1 MDNTS
6 NYQQDESSWIPTI
19 EEQRRDPSLQVCLGC
34 GQWFSAKSEICTCW
48 TKSDHQRRKITVD
61 EFRSM
66 LDRLVMLRDDDDDDD
81 ESDEKRFNG
90 HAPMF
95 EPTPEEVDSVLN
107 DVFTAMDAAA
117 AAHDQ
122 MTSSAS
128 VGPIDDDDEPNPLAW
143 AEEAGLVNPVTC
155 PYCGAVDYVTDD
167 ELAQYNAY
175 ALDLPCSQC
184 GRVHSK

>member
-6 NYQQDESSWIPTI
+6 NHQQDESSWIPTI

-48 TKSDHQRRKITVD
+48 IKSDHQRRKITVD

-66 LDRLVMLRDDDDDDD
+66 LDKLVMLRDD
-81 ESDEKRFNG
+81 
-90 HAPMF
+90 
-95 EPTPEEVDSVLN
+95 
-107 DVFTAMDAAA
+107 
-117 AAHDQ
+117 
-122 MTSSAS
+122 
-128 VGPIDDDDEPNPLAW
+128 DDDDEPNPLAW

-155 PYCGAVDYVTDD
+155 PYCGAIDYVTDD